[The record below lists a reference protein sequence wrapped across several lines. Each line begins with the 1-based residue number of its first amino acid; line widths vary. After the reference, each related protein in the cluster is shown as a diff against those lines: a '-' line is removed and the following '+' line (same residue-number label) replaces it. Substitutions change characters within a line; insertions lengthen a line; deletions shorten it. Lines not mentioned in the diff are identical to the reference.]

1 MKYKVSNVFERDPA
15 LYWIFHC
22 EAHFKGPNP
31 LSNKPAEGVAHI
43 CDHSLQ
49 NKAHNLSTWA
59 HKPTCFTD
67 NFYNIT

>member
-1 MKYKVSNVFERDPA
+1 MKYKVSNVCERNPT

-43 CDHSLQ
+43 CDQSLQ
-49 NKAHNLSTWA
+49 NKVHNLTRSEHVGTQA
-59 HKPTCFTD
+59 NLLHL
-67 NFYNIT
+67 